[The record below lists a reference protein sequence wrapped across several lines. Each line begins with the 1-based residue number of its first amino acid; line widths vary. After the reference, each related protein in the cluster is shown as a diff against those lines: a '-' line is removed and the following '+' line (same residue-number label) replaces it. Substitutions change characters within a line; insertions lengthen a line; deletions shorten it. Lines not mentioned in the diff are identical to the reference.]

1 MVTKFRRAAVSFPF
15 EEDIEEV
22 SWNE

>member
-1 MVTKFRRAAVSFPF
+1 MVTNFRRAAVSFPF

>member
-1 MVTKFRRAAVSFPF
+1 MVTNSRRAAVSFPF